1 MNTVTTYKPPPKTV
15 SISKGSFLNWITQY
29 ESLVVFGGFSIV
41 ILITIILTGIFQAGP
56 VVRDNVLYNAFGA
69 LVMAA
74 AFIYLIFSFMGSQII
89 ILGKPIDVGMI
100 IYIAIVLF
108 VIFVLGN

>member
-1 MNTVTTYKPPPKTV
+1 MNTLTTYKPPPKTV
-15 SISKGSFLNWITQY
+15 SGSKGSFINWITQY
-29 ESLVVFGGFSIV
+29 ESLVIFGGFGIV

-69 LVMAA
+69 LAMAG

-89 ILGKPIDVGMI
+89 ILGQPIDIGMI
-100 IYIAIVLF
+100 IYLSIVLF